1 MWNSEDGYLSRLM
14 ATGIKRIR
22 LEICLSLE
30 LYAPLVTTEVVEYA
44 VFNGRRAAQDRSV
57 GNHAEL

>member
-1 MWNSEDGYLSRLM
+1 M